1 MGVEK
6 GTKGVISLN
15 FRAYGERRFNNLRA
29 NSVEEIPS
37 KEFFNSHRRLHQL
50 RNHWYALSLTFPHRP
65 CFGLV
70 LKRYNKEVRI
80 RLLIVLLVLL
90 AAVSLAQDSPEK
102 IASDKTDANK
112 AASDK
117 ASSDKAADRNRE
129 AAESSSQ
136 DTKIDIRPPKDDA
149 KNHPGSKDAIEG
161 LDLPEASDVP
171 DNSGVQEFHPWNP
184 MKAIKDIEVG
194 DFYFKRKNYKAAL
207 ERYKEALYYKDG
219 DAVAS
224 FRLAACQEKL
234 GDKAEAK
241 KSYEQYLK
249 ILPEGPFAKDAH
261 ASLDRLAKAQ

>member
-1 MGVEK
+1 M
-6 GTKGVISLN
+6 
-15 FRAYGERRFNNLRA
+15 
-29 NSVEEIPS
+29 
-37 KEFFNSHRRLHQL
+37 
-50 RNHWYALSLTFPHRP
+50 LTT
-65 CFGLV
+65 
-70 LKRYNKEVRI
+70 
-80 RLLIVLLVLL
+80 
-90 AAVSLAQDSPEK
+90 VSLAQDSP
-102 IASDKTDANK
+102 DKTAPDK
-112 AASDK
+112 TASQ
-117 ASSDKAADRNRE
+117 SPE
-129 AAESSSQ
+129 TGESSSH
-136 DTKIDIRPPKDDA
+136 DTRIDISPPKDDA
-149 KNHPGSKDAIEG
+149 KSHPRSKDAIAG
-161 LDLPEASDVP
+161 LDIPEAMDAP
-171 DNSGVQEFHPWNP
+171 DNSGIQEFHPWNP